1 MVILAIQT
9 MIIQHRKNIMKVY
22 VNIENK
28 NWKKYKI
35 DFDKIANAAV
45 GKAYKD
51 SEVSITLIDDKQIHK
66 LNKKYRG
73 INKPTNVLSFELGD
87 DVLLGDIFISLD
99 TVKRE
104 AKEAGISVEEHTA
117 HMVVHGVL
125 HLQGY
130 DHIKDSEA
138 KIMES
143 KEIKILKK
151 LGYKNPYEEDFV
163 CYDKSC
169 CPGRFITKI
178 ESIKIREN
186 SLLWYLTAGVL
197 GIITSFGFAPF
208 YLWMLSLLGIG
219 CMYAL
224 CTKQKNH
231 IGFLKSWMLVFPF
244 GAFYGIAMFWWVL
257 NSIYVIPELAAQFAI
272 WTIPA
277 LIGIGLLCGV
287 ILSLPFAVIRY
298 CNRKPIQRAIL
309 FACIW
314 TLVLWGREWFLTGF
328 PWNPI
333 SNITMN
339 IPMVINSMSLWGA
352 LGLSFVIIGLIAS
365 FVELLRD
372 KKSNWFGFVLFGVLF
387 LTGCV
392 FGYHNMKMADNMA
405 NKTPLIRIV
414 QPAQAAVYKMP
425 TSRQEAQNIATQKI
439 RDLFVWATSDKSE
452 NPDLIVF
459 PETAY
464 PYTVVNKEFPLS
476 RVLNANV
483 IMGANYYH
491 ENKMYNSMVVA
502 DKDGVAQH
510 IYSKSHLVPFGE
522 YRPFGDIIPTP
533 GQLSSGNGKEIISIE
548 TNSGNF
554 VFAPAICYEII
565 FSDSLIPNNETPD
578 AIINITNDTWF
589 GTTPGV
595 YQHLDMVRR
604 YAIESGVPVVRSN
617 YSGISAFIASDGNI
631 ISLMPVGQTGSL
643 DGFVWG
649 THFTPYRIIGRNLW
663 MAFILMF
670 SIFASISISLFQK
683 KD

>member
-1 MVILAIQT
+1 
-9 MIIQHRKNIMKVY
+9 MKVY

-35 DFDKIANAAV
+35 DFEKIANAAV
-45 GKAYKD
+45 SAVYKD
-51 SEVSITLIDDKQIHK
+51 SEVSITLVDDKQIHK

-87 DVLLGDIFISLD
+87 NVLLGDIFISLD
-99 TVKRE
+99 TVRRE
-104 AKEAGISVEEHTA
+104 AKDAGISVEEHTA

-130 DHIKDSEA
+130 DHLTDDQA
-138 KIMES
+138 NIMEN

-151 LGYKNPYEEDFV
+151 LGYKNPYEEDFT
-163 CYDKSC
+163 CNDKSC
-169 CPGRFITKI
+169 CPGRLITKL

-186 SLLWYLTAGVL
+186 SWLWYLFVSIL
-197 GIITSFGFAPF
+197 GTVASFGFAPF
-208 YLWMLSLLGIG
+208 HLWMLSLIGIG
-219 CMYAL
+219 GMYAL

-231 IGFLKSWMLVFPF
+231 VSFFKSWLMSFPF

-257 NSIYVIPELAAQFAI
+257 NSIYVIPELAVQFAV

-277 LIGIGLLCGV
+277 LAGIGILCGA

-298 CNRKPIQRAIL
+298 INRKPIQRAIL

-339 IPMVINSMSLWGA
+339 MPMVSNSMSLWGA
-352 LGLSFVIIGLIAS
+352 LGLTFVIIGLIAS
-365 FVELLRD
+365 FVELLRNR
-372 KKSNWFGFVLFGVLF
+372 KSNWFGFVLYVVLF
-387 LTGCV
+387 LIGCTY
-392 FGYHNMKMADNMA
+392 GYHNMIVADNME

-414 QPAQAAVYKMP
+414 QPAQAATYKMP
-425 TSRQEAQNIATQKI
+425 TSRQEAQEIATQKI
-439 RDLFVWATSDKSE
+439 RDLFIWATSDKTE
-452 NPDLIVF
+452 RPDLIVF

-464 PYTVVNKEFPLS
+464 PYTIVNNDFPLS
-476 RVLNANV
+476 RVLNTNV
-483 IMGANYYH
+483 IMGVNYYH

-502 DKDGVAQH
+502 DKDGITQH
-510 IYSKSHLVPFGE
+510 IYSKTHLVPFGE

-533 GQLSSGNGKEIISIE
+533 GQLASGNGKEVINIE
-548 TNSGNF
+548 TTSGSF
-554 VFAPAICYEII
+554 IFAPAICYEII
-565 FSDSLIPNNETPD
+565 FSDSLIPTNETPD

-589 GTTPGV
+589 GRTPGV
-595 YQHLDMVRR
+595 YQHMDMVRR
-604 YAIESGVPVVRSN
+604 YSIESGVPVVRSN
-617 YSGISAFIASDGNI
+617 YSGISAFVTSDGNI

-649 THFTPYRIIGRNLW
+649 AHQTPYRMIGRNLW

-670 SIFASISISLFQK
+670 SIFASVSISLFQK